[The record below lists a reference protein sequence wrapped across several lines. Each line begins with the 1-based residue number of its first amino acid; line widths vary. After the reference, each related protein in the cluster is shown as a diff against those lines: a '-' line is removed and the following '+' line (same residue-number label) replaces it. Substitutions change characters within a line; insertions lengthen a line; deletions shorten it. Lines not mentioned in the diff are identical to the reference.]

1 MANQILNTRIVLKHD
16 TCANW
21 DLALSFVPLAG
32 EIIVYD
38 DWQTIT
44 DTATNAQ
51 HTIPGIK
58 IGDGITTVGDLSFI
72 DADLRKELIAHINDG
87 SIHVTLEEKNFWNNK
102 LSGYILEET
111 LILTTGEVPT
121 I

>member
-44 DTATNAQ
+44 DTATNA
-51 HTIPGIK
+51 
-58 IGDGITTVGDLSFI
+58 
-72 DADLRKELIAHINDG
+72 
-87 SIHVTLEEKNFWNNK
+87 
-102 LSGYILEET
+102 
-111 LILTTGEVPT
+111 
-121 I
+121 